1 MEQIKMGLPMKTVF
15 SIFPTGALAALVVWL
30 VYAIKYSDKGE
41 DIDDKLRT
49 NSHKYTIAFQ
59 AIVAVTLLY
68 FLLHHHMN
76 LLLVD

>member
-1 MEQIKMGLPMKTVF
+1 MEQIKLGLPMKTVF

-41 DIDDKLRT
+41 EPDDKART
-49 NSHKYTIAFQ
+49 NSDKYTIAFQ